1 MHVEVVLPDVD
12 LRCDAGDDR
21 MIENDRESYDD
32 NNRDYSKEIL
42 SNHRCTSYIT
52 FIFSVHHTTALP
64 PF

>member
-1 MHVEVVLPDVD
+1 
-12 LRCDAGDDR
+12 